1 MRVKA
6 NVLFAPS
13 VIEDLGYYKGGKEEL
28 RSIEAL
34 LEENPLYGSEFCKE
48 IPAARWFNRPFAGAV
63 LNYTYIFLPC
73 ADFIP
78 RSAMDEILVF
88 KMGGPE
94 WKPNR
99 FFYLSPHQK
108 QEFVELLVEIY
119 QTAKDTV

>member
-6 NVLFAPS
+6 NVLSAPS
-13 VIEDLGYYKGGKEEL
+13 VVEDLGYYKDGKAEL

-34 LEENPLYGSEFCKE
+34 LEQEPLYGTEFCRE
-48 IPAARWFNRPFAGAV
+48 IPAIRWFSRSFAGTV
-63 LNYTYIFLPC
+63 LNYFYLFLPC

-78 RSAMDEILVF
+78 RSAIDEILLF
-88 KMGGPE
+88 KMSGPE
-94 WKPNR
+94 MKPNR